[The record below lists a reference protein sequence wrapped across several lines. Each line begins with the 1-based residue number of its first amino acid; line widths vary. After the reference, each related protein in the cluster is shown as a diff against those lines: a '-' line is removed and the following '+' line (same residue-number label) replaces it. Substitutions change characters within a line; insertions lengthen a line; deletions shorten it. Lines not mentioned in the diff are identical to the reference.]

1 MRLVQIACG
10 CIQITNALSQE
21 IGTDA
26 ASTVSGC
33 EAACK
38 SVSDCGGIVLDAGT
52 CSLISSELDP
62 DFTGLYHACGAK
74 LASGTP

>member
-10 CIQITNALSQE
+10 CIQTTNELSQE

-38 SVSDCGGIVLDAGT
+38 SVSDCEGIVLDGT

-62 DFTGLYHACGAK
+62 YFTGLYHVCGAK
-74 LASGTP
+74 LASGSP